1 MTRDLS
7 ILATPFVRRAGR
19 RFCASILFLAA
30 ATLLLW
36 TANASA
42 QTDGRLF
49 FLNPGNG
56 DYLIGGIDPSG
67 YFHSTPAGT
76 RSTLV
81 GTTHLVANNTAIV
94 AYNKTTGY
102 AELVAIDGYGHAGF
116 RPTGFGVNWNFIVAT
131 GGNFL
136 TYAGNGND
144 SGQAAAFAVKQGG
157 YIDHQIWAGSLSPWT
172 NIVQTGDYLI
182 FYNQVTGLFDATIFS
197 PVSSNLE
204 QNSLS
209 VATIPT
215 DYGVMA
221 AVDDNVIL
229 YNSTTGAFR
238 IVSMYFI
245 GNGNDFPD
253 RRDTGTLAK
262 FYGAILPSAGRVVF
276 YSYGSGDVLV
286 AHLTQSGELVSDKK
300 TKIPIYTDAFT
311 TGSYLCFYN
320 AENGELAVYSLSTGG
335 TLTRHSVQ
343 QIGSGY
349 TFTAA
354 AHS

>member
-7 ILATPFVRRAGR
+7 NLATHRVRRAR
-19 RFCASILFLAA
+19 RHFCAATLCLVA

-36 TANASA
+36 TGNASA
-42 QTDGRLF
+42 QTAGRLF

-56 DYLIGGIDPSG
+56 DYLVGGIDPSG
-67 YFHSTPAGT
+67 YFHSAPAGT
-76 RSTLV
+76 RTTLI

-94 AYNKTTGY
+94 AYNRATGY
-102 AELVAIDGYGHAGF
+102 AELVAIDGFGSAGF
-116 RPTGFGVNWNFIVAT
+116 RPTGFGVNWNNIVPT
-131 GGNFL
+131 GGTFL
-136 TYAGNGND
+136 TYAGDGNN

-172 NIVQTGDYLI
+172 NIVQTDDYLI
-182 FYNQVTGLFDATIFS
+182 FYNQITGLFDETIFS
-197 PVSSNLE
+197 PVSTTLQ

-215 DYGVMA
+215 GYGLMA

-229 YNSTTGAFR
+229 YDTTTGAYR
-238 IVSMYFI
+238 VVSMYFV
-245 GNGNDFPD
+245 GNGKDFPD
-253 RRDTGTLAK
+253 RRDSGTLEK

-286 AHLTQSGELVSDKK
+286 GHLTQSGELVSDKK